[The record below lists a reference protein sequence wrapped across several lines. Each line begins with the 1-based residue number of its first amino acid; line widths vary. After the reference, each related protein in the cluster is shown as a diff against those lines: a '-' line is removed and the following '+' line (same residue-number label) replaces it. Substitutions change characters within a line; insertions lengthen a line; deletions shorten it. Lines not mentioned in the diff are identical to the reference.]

1 MVMSM
6 PENDRSAFRSHAAS
20 DMLQKLSGGHAPE
33 HASMMPTGL
42 FPQYTGSLCLGSCVM
57 VCTAFHRSCTE
68 TRIMVL
74 IVMTM
79 PSFLKM
85 RGLPSKATV

>member
-6 PENDRSAFRSHAAS
+6 PENDRSAFRSHAAL
-20 DMLQKLSGGHAPE
+20 DTMQKLGGGHASE
-33 HASMMPTGL
+33 RASMMPTGF
-42 FPQYTGSLCLGSCVM
+42 FPQYTDSLCPGSSVM

-68 TRIMVL
+68 TKIMVL
-74 IVMTM
+74 IVMSM